1 MQDAS
6 GRHTFW
12 DELDIENLSKKASW
26 STEAKIN
33 TPNLKALVFNY
44 WLKICLIMNVAAV
57 CHMVNNMLGK
67 HFL

>member
-1 MQDAS
+1 MQVEGTFS
-6 GRHTFW
+6 GN
-12 DELDIENLSKKASW
+12 ELHIENLSKKASW

-33 TPNLKALVFNY
+33 TPSLEALVFNC
-44 WLKICLIMNVAAV
+44 WLKFCLVMNVAAV